1 MTIETGGSAF
11 PSEGGHKF
19 VSGNEI
25 RKTLPSSGMTLR
37 DYLAAKALPAVYRDL
52 WDDVRAG
59 RNGSVPE
66 DWRMGVAIDAYAM
79 ADAMIEART
88 K

>member
-1 MTIETGGSAF
+1 MSDQTGGPAF

-37 DYLAAKALPAVYRDL
+37 DYFAAKAMQGILGNTKGYFGTAYEAANL
-52 WDDVRAG
+52 NLAG
-59 RNGSVPE
+59 TSY
-66 DWRMGVAIDAYAM
+66 AI
-79 ADAMIEART
+79 ADAMIEARA